1 MVPRRTRTCELLTA
15 GEAHGALPFQT
26 LMKKSFRERREL
38 LHKSFQPV
46 RASSPRAPWPP
57 A

>member
-1 MVPRRTRTCELLTA
+1 VVPRRTRTCELLTA